1 MLRRNLLLTAAF
13 LGSVAAAAATPQGA
27 SAQEAQTL
35 AAEGRDLA
43 ITLYNQDLA
52 FFEERRGADLSEGL
66 NRLAL
71 EGVASSIQ
79 PQTLYLDAPGVALVS
94 QSYQPATLS
103 RGSLVEAFLGEEV
116 AVLLPS
122 PEDRETLE
130 RKEGRLLSLSGG
142 PLVEVEGELL
152 FVAPESLRFPEQ
164 PENLRG
170 KDALLLEVESSDAG
184 RVQDLEVGYLASGFS
199 WQADYVA
206 RYDEESG
213 ELGLAALAS
222 LANNTPDSFEEA
234 AISLVAGDIN
244 RVPDAMPVQPMRS
257 DMVMAEAAMAPMP
270 KQESAG
276 EYHRYVLPGRVDL
289 PAQSLKQVTFLT
301 AESVPV
307 SKRYR
312 LEGLVMQGG
321 NRGQVSGPMSAAT
334 ALIFDNSEANNLGR
348 ALPGGSWRVYG
359 ESAAGGRLLL
369 GEASQGHIPADG
381 EVELTLG
388 RAFDVRGEAAVTDFK
403 RITNRSYEIAQS
415 VTVTNAK
422 DIAVEVEVVGVFPP
436 DLRVLSE
443 SQGHE
448 AEAAGRL
455 VWTVP
460 VEAGS
465 ETELTFRLLVNY

>member
-13 LGSVAAAAATPQGA
+13 LGTLAAAPQGGQ
-27 SAQEAQTL
+27 AQETQTL
-35 AAEGRDLA
+35 AAEGRELA

-52 FFEERRGADLSEGL
+52 FFEETRGADLSEGL

-79 PQTLYLDAPGVALVS
+79 PATLYLEAPGVALIS

-103 RGSLVEAFLGEEV
+103 RASLVEAYLGEAV

-122 PEDRETLE
+122 PEDSETLE

-152 FVAPESLRFPEQ
+152 FVAPEALRFPGQ
-164 PENLRG
+164 PEGLRG

-184 RVQDLEVGYLASGFS
+184 RAQELELGYLASGFS

-222 LANNTPDSFEEA
+222 LANNTPDSFEGA

-244 RVPDAMPVQPMRS
+244 RAQEVMPLQAMRS

-270 KQESAG
+270 KREAAG
-276 EYHRYVLPGRVDL
+276 EYHRYVLPGAVDL

-301 AESVPV
+301 AEAVPV
-307 SKRYR
+307 TKRYR

-321 NRGQVSGPMSAAT
+321 NRGQVSGPMNAAT
-334 ALIFDNSEANNLGR
+334 ALIFDNSEANNLGQ
-348 ALPGGSWRVYG
+348 ALPGGTWRVYG
-359 ESAAGGRLLL
+359 ASQEAGRLLL

-381 EVELTLG
+381 EVELLLG

-403 RITNRSYEIAQS
+403 RISNSSYEIAES

-422 DIAVEVEVVGVFPP
+422 EIPVEVEVVGLFPP
-436 DLRVLSE
+436 DLRVLGE
-443 SQGHE
+443 SLPHE

-455 VWTVP
+455 VWRVP